1 MGHRQRAVI
10 KAKQQR
16 RLLCWAWHD
25 DRGRRCRGCIWQ
37 ATWAC
42 LYAWL
47 CITSSCAPVCFPLSA
62 RRIILPCSPL
72 IPCAK
77 GQIDT
82 AGLLALRHLALR
94 TALHI
99 IKIYNSM
106 QPIDAATG
114 ALLQQLL
121 SEGEWSAMRSSLMA
135 ALQELVD
142 AFPMD
147 YYPAGAPPDRQH
159 LSALQGAVE
168 ALKSAWQEA
177 APALK
182 QQQVQQ
188 QQWSAQTG
196 SSAAGEQ
203 GGGGGEQQ
211 QGAAAADHAAVTLA
225 SQGQHT
231 AAAAAAVF
239 KDPLVLEGTPATQ
252 LLTRMNTIHL
262 IKLLEDLVLLLEQ
275 LYDTV
280 EQVGEHMVSCRC
292 C

>member
-1 MGHRQRAVI
+1 MREEGTGSGLSFQGPAATAVVVLGMARRQE
-10 KAKQQR
+10 
-16 RLLCWAWHD
+16 
-25 DRGRRCRGCIWQ
+25 RGCIWQ
-37 ATWAC
+37 
-42 LYAWL
+42 YEG
-47 CITSSCAPVCFPLSA
+47 LSA
-62 RRIILPCSPL
+62 SVAVLRHGCASPRAVRPFYSPPPACRIILPCSPL
-72 IPCAK
+72 IPCAR

-114 ALLQQLL
+114 TLLQQLL
-121 SEGEWSAMRSSLMA
+121 SEREWSAMRSSLLA

-159 LSALQGAVE
+159 LTALQGAVE
-168 ALKSAWQEA
+168 ALKSAWQKA

-182 QQQVQQ
+182 QQQ
-188 QQWSAQTG
+188 QQWPAQTTG

-203 GGGGGEQQ
+203 
-211 QGAAAADHAAVTLA
+211 QGAADHAAVTLA
-225 SQGQHT
+225 SQGQHEP
-231 AAAAAAVF
+231 AAAAAVF
-239 KDPLVLEGTPATQ
+239 KDALVLEGSPATQ
-252 LLTRMNTIHL
+252 VLARMNTIHL
-262 IKLLEDLVLLLEQ
+262 IKLLEDLMLLLEQ